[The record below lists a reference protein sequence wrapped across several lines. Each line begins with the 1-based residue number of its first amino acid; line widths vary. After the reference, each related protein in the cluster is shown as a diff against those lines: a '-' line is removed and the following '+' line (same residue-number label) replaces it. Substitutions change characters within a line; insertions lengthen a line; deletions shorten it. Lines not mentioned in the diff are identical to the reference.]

1 MTDIDKA
8 ALEAALENLR
18 THQKQLDADGIMV
31 GVSRQALEEVLAY
44 FDALTEGD
52 TEEPA
57 RVNHT
62 LNSYIANCPT
72 KGSVNVPRESLE
84 SIAASIAAQAA
95 EIAELRRSC
104 EGGGGSYACRDCP
117 DADYCMSAGACLH
130 VSEAA
135 PQATDDDLVEPS
147 DTERSEWPVATEDY
161 VYGLECIKLSQAARI
176 RYLEAENRALLAAEN
191 REGKWALHPASQVA
205 VAAYEAGQADAEE
218 YRDRIEQLT
227 AERDAADVKADHW
240 EREFKHHN
248 NGTQLWGWEW
258 KAKAEAAEQRAEK
271 MRLALDSLL
280 EPYVNM
286 INSGDCGNWN
296 PEGGE

>member
-1 MTDIDKA
+1 MTLLERLA
-8 ALEAALENLR
+8 AAIENLR

-135 PQATDDDLVEPS
+135 PQATDDDHLVERFEA
-147 DTERSEWPVATEDY
+147 TIATLIAEERERNVRDVLAATEP
-161 VYGLECIKLSQAARI
+161 GEKA
-176 RYLEAENRALLAAEN
+176 
-191 REGKWALHPASQVA
+191 PASHF
-205 VAAYEAGQADAEE
+205 ADAI
-218 YRDRIEQLT
+218 RKQ
-227 AERDAADVKADHW
+227 
-240 EREFKHHN
+240 
-248 NGTQLWGWEW
+248 G
-258 KAKAEAAEQRAEK
+258 EK
-271 MRLALDSLL
+271 
-280 EPYVNM
+280 
-286 INSGDCGNWN
+286 
-296 PEGGE
+296 

>member
-135 PQATDDDLVEPS
+135 PQATDDDLVA
-147 DTERSEWPVATEDY
+147 R
-161 VYGLECIKLSQAARI
+161 LEFVRDVLASLAYLSYADDVKAA
-176 RYLEAENRALLAAEN
+176 A
-191 REGKWALHPASQVA
+191 
-205 VAAYEAGQADAEE
+205 
-218 YRDRIEQLT
+218 DRIEQL
-227 AERDAADVKADHW
+227 ERKLAWVVPLYHRTLA
-240 EREFKHHN
+240 R
-248 NGTQLWGWEW
+248 GQ
-258 KAKAEAAEQRAEK
+258 AAEQLAEK
-271 MRLALDSLL
+271 YQTALRPFADAARDCIDSDDLDGNAW
-280 EPYVNM
+280 EHAAAMAVT
-286 INSGDCGNWN
+286 INDFRNAEIAVDTSEKCND
-296 PEGGE
+296 